1 MCIADLARFNM
12 EDSAISGKKSMKVI
26 VVNDS
31 DGQDEF
37 SLETIR
43 QSASDKTILLSL
55 CDEIA
60 QVRDK
65 DDLLRVIK
73 SKLKE
78 LFYFSHSMIA
88 LISSGRQTY
97 KNFLADPNANIK
109 NHPEYESLNRKLFN
123 VDDLVMRSILHAD
136 SPLTLRLETYLSEE
150 NPDVPA
156 YIRVNY
162 ECGMRE
168 MLCTTLKGKSG
179 AIGYIGL
186 ISDRENSF
194 DPRAVALLKSF
205 TPLLATAVAN
215 ILVNIEIERREKEKS
230 ILLTISNKV
239 AAVRSK
245 NDLFPI
251 VNDHLKALFT
261 YDDWVVSVLNN
272 DKQTHSAY
280 VYNADEVFKKYPG
293 CDRLAGMKF
302 NRDDG
307 IFDPILNSTRV
318 MVFNLEEIAKFPKAS
333 SYVPFWVK
341 HGMTQLIGVPL
352 IAGKK
357 SIGSFSF
364 YTTKANPIPEENFD
378 LLLGI
383 CSQIA
388 IAIENILANE
398 EIEKKER
405 EQDILLHISKEVASV
420 RSKTDLFPIVND
432 HLKKLF
438 SYDDGV
444 ICVLSED
451 KTTHSA
457 FLYNPEEVFAKYPG
471 CEQLAEMKFSRNDG
485 IFDPIMATKCVKVF
499 ELDEVFKLPNHAVYI
514 PFWLHQGMTQLIG
527 VPLIAGNKQLGTFS
541 FYSKERN
548 PIPEENFDLLFAI
561 CSQIAIAI
569 ENILTNEDIEKRER
583 EKSILLSFSNDI
595 VTIRD
600 REGLRTVFK
609 KYLSRHFQVNEYII
623 TISNEDNKTYSYL
636 LHDSPGADPT
646 DKGFEIITGAKM
658 PIAGSLTGAVLKSEE
673 PVVFNIAEII
683 RSKAYS
689 FPAASFWENAAAENI
704 KGLRL
709 KAADKNIGIL
719 WMQPGKIN
727 ERLLSGISAQIAIAI
742 ANVIANEKI
751 ERHLHEIS
759 QYKLQ
764 LEQENNYLLGEI
776 QGNNKYGEI
785 IGTGPEMQKV
795 YMLMSQVA
803 FANSA
808 VLLLG
813 ETGTGKELIARA
825 IHNCSPRK
833 NKLMVKVNCA
843 ALPASLIESEL
854 FGHERGSFTGATER
868 RLGKFEM
875 AHNSTLFLDEIG
887 EMPLDLQVKLL
898 RALQE
903 KEIERVGGKGTIKV
917 DVRIIAATNRDLQQ
931 EVLDG
936 KFRKD
941 LYYRL
946 NVFPITL
953 PPLRQ
958 RTEDIPLL
966 ASHFID
972 RLSRSTGKKITNI
985 SQKALNELQAYNWPG
1000 NVREL
1005 EHLLER
1011 SILLTNGNTIK
1022 EIYLPVAERKE
1033 LMNSVSGDLVKS
1045 LEDNERDYIISVLRK
1060 CNGKIF
1066 GFGGAAE
1073 RLGIPPSTLN
1083 SKCIKLGI
1091 KKDQLFAGG
1100 ER

>member
-1 MCIADLARFNM
+1 M
-12 EDSAISGKKSMKVI
+12 EDSTISRKNFLESP
-26 VVNDS
+26 VVS
-31 DGQDEF
+31 DGDEF
-37 SLETIR
+37 SFETIR
-43 QSASDKTILLSL
+43 QSANDNTILLSL

-60 QVRDK
+60 RVRDK
-65 DDLLRVIK
+65 DGLLRVIN

-88 LISSGRQTY
+88 LIDRGRRTY
-97 KNFLADPNANIK
+97 KNFLVDPDANIK
-109 NHPEYESLNRKLFN
+109 KHPEYESVLKNLFRT
-123 VDDLVMRSILHAD
+123 DDAVMSFILGAED
-136 SPLTLRLETYLSEE
+136 PVILELGEYQMDG
-150 NPDVPA
+150 DVPP

-162 ECGMRE
+162 ESGMKE
-168 MLCTTLKGKSG
+168 MLCAILKGKAG
-179 AIGYIGL
+179 NIGYIAL
-186 ISDRENSF
+186 FSDKADSF
-194 DPRAVALLKSF
+194 DLRAAALLKSF
-205 TPLLATAVAN
+205 TPLLTTAVAN
-215 ILVNIEIERREKEKS
+215 ILINIEIEKKEKEQA
-230 ILLTISNKV
+230 ILLHISNKV

-245 NDLFPI
+245 SDLFPI
-251 VNDHLKALFT
+251 VNDHLKGLFA
-261 YDDWVVSVLNN
+261 YDDWVVSVLNE
-272 DKQTHSAY
+272 DKLTHSAY
-280 VYNADEVFKKYPG
+280 VYNEDEVFTKYPG
-293 CDRLAGMKF
+293 CDELAELKF

-307 IFDPILNSTRV
+307 IFDPIIRAEGV
-318 MVFNLEEIAKFPKAS
+318 IVFELEEIAKLPQAS
-333 SYVPFWVK
+333 VYVPFWLK

-352 IAGKK
+352 VAGKK
-357 SIGSFSF
+357 PIGSFSF
-364 YTTKANPIPEENFD
+364 YTKKRDPIPEENFD
-378 LLLGI
+378 LLMGI

-388 IAIENILANE
+388 IAIENILTNE
-398 EIEKKER
+398 AIGKKER
-405 EQDILLHISKEVASV
+405 EQEILLHISKEVASV
-420 RSKTDLFPIVND
+420 RYKTDLFPIVND

-444 ICVLSED
+444 ICVLGED
-451 KTTHSA
+451 KLTHGA

-471 CEQLAEMKFSRNDG
+471 CEQLAEMRFNRDDG
-485 IFDPIMATKCVKVF
+485 IFDPIMATKSVKVF
-499 ELDEVFKLPNHAVYI
+499 ELEEIFRLPNHAVYI

-527 VPLIAGNKQLGTFS
+527 VPLVAGNKPLGTFS
-541 FYSKERN
+541 FYTKQRN
-548 PIPEENFDLLFAI
+548 PISEENFDLLLAI

-569 ENILTNEDIEKRER
+569 ENILTNEDIEKREK

-609 KYLSRHFQVNEYII
+609 KYLSRHFQINEYII
-623 TISNEDNKTYSYL
+623 TINNEDGETYSYL
-636 LHDSPGADPT
+636 LHDSPAENPT
-646 DKGFEIITGAKM
+646 DKGLEIITGAKM
-658 PIAGSLTGAVLKSEE
+658 PIKGSLTGAVLGADD
-673 PVVFNIAEII
+673 PVVFNIEKIVK
-683 RSKAYS
+683 SKAYS
-689 FPAASFWENAAAENI
+689 FPASSFWENAGAENI
-704 KGLRL
+704 KGRRL
-709 KAADKNIGIL
+709 KAADKDIGIL
-719 WMQPGKIN
+719 WTQPGKIN

-742 ANVIANEKI
+742 ANVVANEKI
-751 ERHLHEIS
+751 EKHLLEIS
-759 QYKLQ
+759 QYKLK

-776 QGNNKYGEI
+776 QGNSKYGEI
-785 IGTGPEMQKV
+785 IGSGPEMQKV
-795 YMLMSQVA
+795 YLLMSQVA

-808 VLLLG
+808 VLLQG

-825 IHNCSPRK
+825 IHNGSPRK
-833 NKLMVKVNCA
+833 SKLMVKVNCA

-868 RLGKFEM
+868 RLGKFEL

-953 PPLRQ
+953 PPLRD
-958 RTEDIPLL
+958 RLEDIPLL
-966 ASHFID
+966 TAHFIE
-972 RLSRSTGKKITNI
+972 RLSRSTGKKIVNI
-985 SQKALNELQAYNWPG
+985 SQKALSELLAYNWPG

-1022 EIYLPVAERKE
+1022 EIYLPVTERKE
-1033 LMNSVSGDLVKS
+1033 LMNSVTDDFVKS
-1045 LEDNERDYIISVLRK
+1045 LEDNERDYILSVLRK

-1073 RLGIPPSTLN
+1073 RLNIPASTLN
-1083 SKCIKLGI
+1083 SKIIKLGI
-1091 KKDQLFAGG
+1091 KKDHLFRDK
-1100 ER
+1100 EK